1 MTERLGRERPGSLG
15 YAPLLGLLVVVAGC
29 VAPGGWS
36 SEPDGVTSER
46 ATGTP
51 EADGAT
57 GEPATGTPATDG
69 GEPTP
74 GNGDSPVDKSSRPD
88 ALESSLYGL
97 VTADDRA
104 AYAETWN
111 LNYRDGRV
119 AVVVEL
125 QENRE
130 LPDEFDVEVRS
141 RYEHLVQA
149 TVPVDELVALSEHE
163 NVSFVRRPR
172 EPATD
177 ALTPSTPTNDS

>member
-1 MTERLGRERPGSLG
+1 MTSDP
-15 YAPLLGLLVVVAGC
+15 
-29 VAPGGWS
+29 
-36 SEPDGVTSER
+36 

-74 GNGDSPVDKSSRPD
+74 GNGSDSPVDKSSRPD

-125 QENRE
+125 RENRE
-130 LPDEFDVEVRS
+130 LPDEFDVSIET

-163 NVSFVRRPR
+163 NVSFVRTPR
-172 EPATD
+172 EPALD
-177 ALTPSTPTNDS
+177 APSDRTPTNDS